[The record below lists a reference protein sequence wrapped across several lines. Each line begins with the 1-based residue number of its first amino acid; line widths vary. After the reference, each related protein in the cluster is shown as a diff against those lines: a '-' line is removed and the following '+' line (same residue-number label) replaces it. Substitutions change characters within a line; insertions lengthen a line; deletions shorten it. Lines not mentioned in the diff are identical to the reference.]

1 MRDDIKIPWKEQI
14 VWLLIFIAV
23 FFTIKHFIYRI
34 NDDEAV
40 SAIVGEASNQSYDTM
55 VCVAQG
61 IRHRGTLKGVYGVH
75 ARHNADE
82 SEDTWL
88 AAENAW
94 EDSAIENDHIKGAK
108 NWGTK
113 SDLLKLGIEYYS
125 VKCGDLYFY

>member
-1 MRDDIKIPWKEQI
+1 MRDDIKIPWKESI

-23 FFTIKHFIYRI
+23 FFTIKQFIYRI

-82 SEDTWL
+82 SKDTWL

-108 NWGTK
+108 NWGTVE
-113 SDLLKLGIEYYS
+113 DLGKLGAKQYK